1 MSLAVTFGVD
11 LSPAKA
17 GDYASTGCP
26 DGHETQLSFLDRTEP
41 ETLAHVDFTMPDALH
56 REEAWP
62 VASSAALGLPVL
74 MVVAPPVWIRTH
86 GVFEVMAFAY
96 TRGKTMRLQDLFP
109 DGLAFDLID
118 F

>member
-1 MSLAVTFGVD
+1 MPFETYLN
-11 LSPAKA
+11 PAQA
-17 GDYASTGCP
+17 GGFASTGYP
-26 DGHETQLSFLDRTEP
+26 DGHETLLSFFDPIESER
-41 ETLAHVDFTMPDALH
+41 LAYMYLTTPDALQ

-62 VASSAALGLPVL
+62 IACSAELGLPVL
-74 MVVAPPVWIRTH
+74 MVVAPPVWIRTN
-86 GVFEVMAFAY
+86 GVFEVMAFDY